1 MKTKHNF
8 MKKLMLFSVAFAF
21 CFAVFAKPIDADAA
35 IAAPTGLYQSD
46 YTSDGTAVQIKWDAV
61 IGATGGYEYAIS
73 TNQNAEGGKSAAT
86 SVNGANIYGLT
97 QGTTYYV
104 KVRAYE
110 GTTPS
115 AWSAITKLDTAPAAL
130 PSVKQ
135 NGAEAKKISI
145 SWGASAGATGY
156 EVSYGLNSDGS
167 NPIFTTNVTS
177 TSYTFNVGKDSAYYV
192 FVYPYRNA
200 ANANSYVYSTGKVFI
215 GVTKPSTP
223 KSLNIAARSYIG
235 RTSVSPKTTY
245 FTWKPVSNINNTDG
259 YELQIFKS
267 NGKSKIKT
275 LNVSGYVNNIAK
287 YTSAKLFK
295 EAFQYRV
302 RSYVTVNGK
311 KYYSSWS
318 SKKIYVPAAVIKH
331 ITTYGRYPSSGTLKW
346 NKVSGAKSYTV
357 YHKTSQNGKWKA
369 VAKNVKGTSANVKFS
384 SYSDNYYYVRA
395 NQVKIGKKKYNSTSK
410 NFDGYV
416 FER

>member
-8 MKKLMLFSVAFAF
+8 MKKLMLLTAAFAI
-21 CFAVFAKPIDADAA
+21 CFAVFAKPIDANAA
-35 IAAPTGLYQSD
+35 VAAPTGLVQSD
-46 YTSDGTAVQIKWDAV
+46 YTSNGTAVQIKWDPV
-61 IGATGGYEYAIS
+61 IGATGYEYSIS
-73 TNQNAEGGKSAAT
+73 TNPNAEGTYTAA
-86 SVNGANIYGLT
+86 SVNGANIYNLT
-97 QGTTYYV
+97 PGTTYYV

-110 GTTPS
+110 GTTPG
-115 AWSAITKLDTAPAAL
+115 AWSAITKVDTAPAVLA
-130 PSVKQ
+130 SIKQ
-135 NGAEAKKISI
+135 NGAEAKKIKI
-145 SWGASAGATGY
+145 SWAASAGATGY

-167 NPIFTTNVTS
+167 NPLFTANVTS

-200 ANANSYVYSTGKVFI
+200 ANASNFVYATGKVFI

-223 KSLNIAARSYIG
+223 KSLSIAARSYNG
-235 RTSVSPKTTY
+235 GTSVSPKTTY

-275 LNVSGYVNNIAK
+275 IKVNGFVNNLAK

-318 SKKIYVPAAVIKH
+318 SKKIYVPAAVVKH

-357 YHKTSQNGKWKA
+357 YYKNSQNGKWKV
-369 VAKNVKGTSANVKFS
+369 VAKNVKGTSANVKYNPYGS
-384 SYSDNYYYVRA
+384 SYYYVRA
-395 NQVKIGKKKYNSTSK
+395 NQVKIGKKKYNSTTK
-410 NFDGYV
+410 DFDRYV
-416 FER
+416 TGGNN